1 MDPAQSK
8 IIACVEPSVGEFF
21 ASRSGVCVYVRV
33 RGKTFRVQ
41 FARIDADGIVAE
53 DTQPGALEALEC
65 ARLAIRKHQ
74 AELAHLFEKVARGQ
88 T

>member
-1 MDPAQSK
+1 MTMA
-8 IIACVEPSVGEFF
+8 VEATVGDFF

-41 FARIDADGIVAE
+41 FARIDAEGIVAE
-53 DTQPGALEALEC
+53 DTQPGAHEALEV
-65 ARLAIRKHQ
+65 ARSAIRARQ
-74 AELAHLFEKVARGQ
+74 AELSHLFEKVARGQ